1 MKDSKSLT
9 FTEFGLM
16 SKLKVLRLEIESYL
30 KNNEA
35 SFPLQSDIPIKN
47 RKHFDELL
55 YQLEKIE
62 KIYGEINEKT

>member
-1 MKDSKSLT
+1 MKDNKLLT
-9 FTEFGLM
+9 FTEFALM
-16 SKLKVLRLEIESYL
+16 SKLKVLRLEIEAYIQ
-30 KNNEA
+30 NNET
-35 SFPLQSDIPIKN
+35 SFPLQSDIPIKH